1 MLVVLNAIVESLNYI
16 GEQRGEVNTTKV
28 VFISNTNCQVSQVG
42 WTNKVGAREMSG
54 QWVEKMATP

>member
-16 GEQRGEVNTTKV
+16 GKQRGEVNTTKV

-42 WTNKVGAREMSG
+42 WTNRLVP
-54 QWVEKMATP
+54 EK